1 MIFSY
6 FCCMKNPFLISGY
19 QGYTYFCDREEET
32 EHIIKN
38 IENGVNT
45 TLLSIRR
52 IGKTGLIHHIFNK
65 IQEKKPCI
73 CIYIDLYAT
82 QNLNDL
88 IEKVATSF
96 VKIFPEKQTAGKK
109 LMQVMKGLR
118 PVIQFD
124 GLSGEPQI
132 SFDFTQESQMNHSL
146 QSLFSFLENQH
157 VNIVIAFDEFQ
168 QINEYPEKN
177 TEAILRTII
186 QSLTNIQFI
195 FSGSSKH
202 LLMDIFNNSKR
213 PFFASTQA
221 IQLGFIPTEKYSI
234 YIQQHFE
241 SNKKNISAEAIQFI
255 LTWTKR
261 HTYYTQVVCNRV
273 FSLGIKS
280 ITISDVQKAC
290 NQILVEQEV
299 IFYQYRNLLTAGQ
312 WNILKAIAKEGKV
325 YQILEKKFI
334 QNHSLGT
341 TSSIQR
347 SIASLLQ
354 KEMIYEEQEEKGSYY
369 SIYDC
374 FLSRWLEK
382 I

>member
-6 FCCMKNPFLISGY
+6 FCTMKNPFLISGY
-19 QGYTYFCDREEET
+19 QGPSYFCDRENET
-32 EHIIKN
+32 EHIINN
-38 IENGVNT
+38 IQNGVNT

-52 IGKTGLIHHIFNK
+52 IGKTGLIHHVFNK
-65 IQEKKPCI
+65 IQSNKASV

-88 IEKVATSF
+88 IEKIATSF
-96 VKIFPEKQTAGKK
+96 VKKFPEKQSAGKK

-124 GLSGEPQI
+124 GLTGEPQI

-146 QSLFSFLENQH
+146 QSLFAFLEKQQLN
-157 VNIVIAFDEFQ
+157 VVIAFDEFQ

-186 QSLTNIQFI
+186 QPLTTIQFI

-213 PFFASTQA
+213 PFFASTQP
-221 IQLGFIPTEKYSI
+221 IQLGFIPSDKYST

-273 FSLGIKS
+273 FSLEIKT
-280 ITISDVQKAC
+280 ITITDVQRAC
-290 NQILVEQEV
+290 SQILTEQEV
-299 IFYQYRNLLTAGQ
+299 IFYQYRNLLTSGQ

-334 QNHSLGT
+334 QKHSLGT

-354 KEMIYEEQEEKGSYY
+354 KEMIYEEQEEQGSYY

-382 I
+382 

>member
-6 FCCMKNPFLISGY
+6 FCCMKNPFLTSGY
-19 QGYTYFCDREEET
+19 QGSTYFCDREEET

-52 IGKTGLIHHIFNK
+52 IGKTGLIHHIFSK
-65 IQEKKPCI
+65 IQEKNPCI

-96 VKIFPEKQTAGKK
+96 VKNFPEKQTAGKK

-157 VNIVIAFDEFQ
+157 INIVIAFDEFQ

-186 QSLTNIQFI
+186 QSLTNIKFI

-202 LLMDIFNNSKR
+202 LLMAIFNNSKR
-213 PFFASTQA
+213 PFFASTQS
-221 IQLGFIPTEKYSI
+221 IQLGFIPSEKYSV

-241 SNKKNISAEAIQFI
+241 TNKKNISAEAIQFI

-280 ITISDVQKAC
+280 ITITDVQKAC

-334 QNHSLGT
+334 QNHLLGT

>member
-1 MIFSY
+1 
-6 FCCMKNPFLISGY
+6 MKNPFLISGY
-19 QGYTYFCDREEET
+19 RGSTYFCDREEET

-38 IENGVNT
+38 IQNGVNT

-52 IGKTGLIHHIFNK
+52 IGKTGLIHHVFNK
-65 IQEKKPCI
+65 IQTKKLSV

-82 QNLNDL
+82 QNLNEL
-88 IEKVATSF
+88 IEKIATSF
-96 VKIFPEKQTAGKK
+96 VKSFPEKQSAGKK
-109 LMQVMKGLR
+109 LMHVMKGLR

-146 QSLFSFLENQH
+146 QSLFAFLENQQLQ
-157 VNIVIAFDEFQ
+157 VVIAFDEFQ

-186 QSLTNIQFI
+186 QPLTNIQFI

-221 IQLGFIPTEKYSI
+221 IQLGFIPSEKYSA

-241 SNKKNISAEAIQFI
+241 SNKKNISADAIQFI

-273 FSLGIKS
+273 FSLEIKT
-280 ITISDVQKAC
+280 ITVTDVQRAC
-290 NQILVEQEV
+290 NQILTEQEV

-334 QNHSLGT
+334 QKHSLST

-347 SIASLLQ
+347 SITSLLQ